1 MSRET
6 TARHSGAFLPALCN
20 VLGTLI
26 LLAVIVSYLPLA
38 LPQLLGYTCFNV
50 ISGSME
56 PTIPVGSV
64 IYVEPVDAIDVRSGD
79 VIAFYS
85 DGSVVTHRVEE
96 NRFVEGKFIT
106 KGDANLREDFESTPY
121 QALIGRV
128 RYSIPYL
135 GRFLTLYTSQVGK
148 AYALCFAACGLLFN
162 LLAGRLRAR
171 EREKLLL
178 RLERE
183 LQAPPERGRTV

>member
-1 MSRET
+1 MSRGSG
-6 TARHSGAFLPALCN
+6 ARRSGAFLPALCN

-26 LLAVIVSYLPLA
+26 LLAVIVSALPLA
-38 LPQLLGYTCFNV
+38 VPQWMGYSCYSV

-64 IYVEPVDAIDVRSGD
+64 IYVEPIEAIDVRSGD
-79 VIAFYS
+79 VIAFES
-85 DGSVVTHRVEE
+85 GGSVVTHRVVE
-96 NRFVEGKFIT
+96 NRYVEGKFIT

-128 RYSIPYL
+128 KRSIPYL
-135 GRFLTLYTSQVGK
+135 GRFLTLYASPVGK
-148 AYALCFAACGLLFN
+148 AYALCFAACGLMFN

-171 EREKLLL
+171 ERERLL
-178 RLERE
+178 RRLECE
-183 LQAPPERGRTV
+183 LQVPQEKERRV